1 MLTRTLAVVLAIPV
15 VAAACGGSDNQPAAP
30 AASAVRATSLAAP
43 APTSAAP
50 AVATSA
56 VATTAPAATVAAP
69 AETAPAE
76 PVPPKIPT
84 LKVVDSLFGKTIA
97 DRHGEALYLFDADT
111 TETSTCY
118 DACAVAWPPL
128 LVKKAPTVSR
138 ALDVDLVGTTK
149 RTDGTLQVTYNGHP
163 LYYYVDDEPGVIKC
177 QNVDEFGGL
186 WLVVK
191 PNGKANL
198 AG

>member
-1 MLTRTLAVVLAIPV
+1 MTTRTLTVVLATAL
-15 VAAACGGSDNQPAAP
+15 VAAACGGSDKQPAAP
-30 AASAVRATSLAAP
+30 AASAAPATSVAAP
-43 APTSAAP
+43 APTAAAP
-50 AVATSA
+50 V
-56 VATTAPAATVAAP
+56 VATTAPAAIVTASAA
-69 AETAPAE
+69 TAPAE
-76 PVPPKIPT
+76 PVPPRNPT

-111 TETSTCY
+111 TTKSTCY

-128 LVKKAPTVSR
+128 LVKKAPTVSG
-138 ALDVDLVGTTK
+138 ALDADLVGTTK
-149 RTDGTLQVTYNGHP
+149 RTDGTRQVTYNGHP

-191 PNGKANL
+191 PNGRANL